1 MPVIMSP
8 FSGPSGSP
16 LDAKKAVYYDNL
28 PGASGVAWSAPVAD
42 VDNLSTGALNTGI
55 GFGLNDFDGFVDNQ
69 PGRILPDQNFVYH
82 YIPGEFFPDGTTP
95 APDARFVAIGGGRS
109 FATDIET
116 IPDGSAPAN
125 PWNDQ
130 PLLAFGNGGS
140 RDAGAGPA
148 FTGFFMKLVT
158 ATAPVAVGAAV
169 ETGFVNRTSYQVDT
183 GKSVFG
189 SSTAAAPAP
198 V

>member
-1 MPVIMSP
+1 MSP

-16 LDAKKAVYYDNL
+16 LDAKVAAYYDNL
-28 PGASGVAWSAPVAD
+28 PGGTAWSAPVGD
-42 VDNLSTGALNTGI
+42 PNNLSTGALNTGI
-55 GFGLNDFDGFVDNQ
+55 GFGINDFDGFEDNQ
-69 PGRILPDQNFVYH
+69 PGRVLPDQNFMYH
-82 YIPGEFFPDGTTP
+82 YIPGEFYPDGTTP

-109 FATDIET
+109 GPTDIET
-116 IPDGSAPAN
+116 TPDGSAPPN

-130 PLLAFGNGGS
+130 PLLAFGGGSS

-158 ATAPVAVGAAV
+158 ATAPVAVGSAV
-169 ETGFVNRTSYQVDT
+169 ESGFINRTSYGVAA

-189 SSTAAAPAP
+189 SSTAASPAP